1 MLKRY
6 ELSNNALIESQSV
19 DSPVVVYIN
28 PSASER
34 STLISEF
41 QLDEHTLSS
50 ALDPDELSRVEFG
63 PDRVLV
69 IWKRPMNY
77 SGEDNFF
84 FNVTS
89 AGLFLIGNRL
99 VFVASEELLLQE
111 ALGRQRYRASSSLDL
126 LLIFLYYTIH
136 HYLEHLKVMK
146 LISRD
151 LHEKIYRSMENEHLI
166 QMFNLSESLVYYA
179 NAINSNNTV
188 LSRLRAGADKL
199 NLAPQTIEFLDD
211 MIIENNQCYKQTEIY
226 SSVFAGLMDARGNLV
241 NNNMTVLL
249 KNLTIIN
256 IIFLPLNLLASMGG
270 MSEFTMM
277 TKHIDWRVSYSLF
290 VMAMIVI
297 GFLTH
302 SVLRRMGF
310 LSNQPVRK
318 ARRKRRWFSATPHKR
333 H

>member
-1 MLKRY
+1 MIKRY
-6 ELSNNALIESQSV
+6 ELSNNTLIDSQSL
-19 DSPVVVYIN
+19 DSSVVVYIN
-28 PSASER
+28 PDASER
-34 STLISEF
+34 STLLSEF

-63 PDRVLV
+63 PERVLV

-89 AGLFLIGNRL
+89 AGLFLIGQRL
-99 VFVASEELLLQE
+99 ILVASEELLLPE
-111 ALGRQRYRASSSLDL
+111 AFARPRYRPTSSLDL
-126 LLIFLYYTIH
+126 LLIFLYHTIH

-151 LHEKIYRSMENEHLI
+151 LHEKINRSMENEHLI

-188 LSRLRAGADKL
+188 LTRLRTGADRL
-199 NLAPQTIEFLDD
+199 NLSPQTIEFLDD

-277 TKHIDWRVSYSLF
+277 TKHIDWRISYSLF
-290 VMAMIVI
+290 FVAMIVL
-297 GFLTH
+297 GWLTH

-310 LSNQPVRK
+310 LSNQPLR
-318 ARRKRRWFSATPHKR
+318 RSRKRRKWFSPAPRKR

>member
-1 MLKRY
+1 MLKRF
-6 ELSNNALIESQSV
+6 ELSNNALVESQST
-19 DSPVVVYIN
+19 DSRIVEFIN
-28 PSASER
+28 PGPSER
-34 STLISEF
+34 ASLMSEF

-63 PDRVLV
+63 ADRILV

-89 AGLFLIGNRL
+89 AGMFLIKDRL
-99 VFVASEELLLQE
+99 VFVASEELPLQD
-111 ALGRQRYRASSSLDL
+111 ALGRQRYRSESVLDL
-126 LLIFLYYTIH
+126 LLVFLYFTIH

-146 LISRD
+146 MISRD
-151 LHEKIYRSMENEHLI
+151 LHEKINRSMENEHLI

-188 LSRLRAGADKL
+188 LSRLRGGADKL
-199 NLAPQTIEFLDD
+199 SLGPQTIEFLDD

-226 SSVFAGLMDARGNLV
+226 SNVFAGLMDARGNLV
-241 NNNMTVLL
+241 NNNMTILL

-277 TKHIDWRVSYSLF
+277 TREVDWRLSYSLF
-290 VMAMIVI
+290 FAAMIAI
-297 GFLTH
+297 GWLTH
-302 SVLRRMGF
+302 SVLKRLGF
-310 LSNQPVRK
+310 LSNHPVRP
-318 ARRKRRWFSATPHKR
+318 ARKRRRSSSVKGRPSR
-333 H
+333 